1 MAINVD
7 TVYKT
12 VLLILNNEQRGYMT
26 PDEFNKIGSQVQ
38 RQIFE
43 AYFEDLNQQLR
54 IPQSDMEYSDRV
66 AITDEKIAEFKTEN
80 DQTVAEKTIGG
91 TNPFTTPSE
100 LYRLGSITYEPNTST
115 YKEIQRV
122 GRAEIYNIRKAP
134 LTAPT
139 INYPIYL
146 YEDNKALVYPN
157 TGLDA
162 IVDPAHIKMQY
173 VKKPTDVRWGY
184 YPGSLGQLIH
194 DTTTFGANLL
204 NVGSG
209 TLTSSSNTTGLTAT
223 NTTSPIALT
232 QGAASTGNFA
242 LTPVSAP
249 GGTGLE
255 ISVSV
260 SSNVFTVNITSAG
273 TGYVVDDVLTIPT
286 TAIPGLSGQIVI
298 TLTAADF
305 NSGSTYGTT
314 NFELHNSERTEVVL
328 KMLLYQGVVIRDP
341 QIVQVAA
348 SRVQQEEVNEKS

>member
-1 MAINVD
+1 MAISVD

-12 VLLILNNEQRGYMT
+12 VLLILNKEQRGYMT

-38 RQIFE
+38 REIFE

-54 IPQSDMEYSDRV
+54 VPQSDMDYANRV

-80 DQTVAEKTIGG
+80 VQANPVDEKTIAG
-91 TNPFTTPSE
+91 TNPFTVPSE
-100 LYRLGSITYEPNTST
+100 LYRLGSFTYEPTGGT
-115 YKEIQRV
+115 PVEIQRTTR
-122 GRAEIYNIRKAP
+122 GEYYNISKSP
-134 LTAPT
+134 LTKPST
-139 INYPIYL
+139 SFPIYL
-146 YEDNKALVYPN
+146 YEDNKVIVYPN
-157 TGLDA
+157 TINDA
-162 IVDPAHIKMQY
+162 ADIKMQY
-173 VKKPTDVRWGY
+173 LKKPTDIRWGY

-194 DTTTFGANLL
+194 DTTVFGANLL

-209 TLTSSSNTTGLTAT
+209 TLTSSANTTGLTA
-223 NTTSPIALT
+223 NDTTSPIALT
-232 QGAASTGNFA
+232 QGAANTGNFA

-260 SSNVFTVNITSAG
+260 SSNVFTVNITAGG
-273 TGYVVDDVLTIPT
+273 TGYVVGDILAIPA

-298 TLTAADF
+298 TLTAANF

-314 NFELHNSERTEVVL
+314 NFELHNSERTEVIL
-328 KMLLYQGVVIRDP
+328 KTLLYQGVVIRDP

-348 SRVQQEEVNEKS
+348 QRVQQEEVNEKS

>member
-12 VLLILNNEQRGYMT
+12 VLLILNSEQRGYMT

-54 IPQSDMEYSDRV
+54 IPQSDVEYSDRV

-100 LYRLGSITYEPNTST
+100 LYRLGSITYEPNAST

-139 INYPIYL
+139 TSYPIYL
-146 YEDNKALVYPN
+146 YEDNKALVYPE
-157 TGLDA
+157 T

-173 VKKPTDVRWGY
+173 VKKPTDIRWGY
-184 YPGSLGQLIH
+184 NIGALGQYIF
-194 DTTTFGANLL
+194 TNYPYVA
-204 NVGSG
+204 
-209 TLTSSSNTTGLTAT
+209 TSINIGDQL
-223 NTTSPIALT
+223 
-232 QGAASTGNFA
+232 
-242 LTPVSAP
+242 
-249 GGTGLE
+249 
-255 ISVSV
+255 
-260 SSNVFTVNITSAG
+260 NITSNYTSGATDG
-273 TGYVVDDVLTIPT
+273 IYQQAAYTGGSGSGAEFTVTISSGVVSSVLVTSQGSSYVIGD
-286 TAIPGLSGQIVI
+286 VI
-298 TLTAADF
+298 TFTD
-305 NSGSTYGTT
+305 STFGTPVGGPFQVELEES
-314 NFELHNSERTEVVL
+314 NFFSQSQQGYINFGLHNSERTELVL
-328 KMLLYQGVVIRDP
+328 RILLYAGVVIRDP
-341 QIVQVAA
+341 QIIQIAA
-348 SRVQQEEVNEKS
+348 QKVQQEEVNEKS

>member
-1 MAINVD
+1 MAISVD

-12 VLLILNNEQRGYMT
+12 VLLILNKEQRGYMT

-38 RQIFE
+38 REIFE

-54 IPQSDMEYSDRV
+54 IPQSDVEYSDRV

-80 DQTVAEKTIGG
+80 DQTIAEKTIGG

-100 LYRLGSITYEPNTST
+100 LYRLGSITYEPNTAT
-115 YKEIQRV
+115 YKEVQRV

-139 INYPIYL
+139 TNYPIYL

-157 TGLDA
+157 T
-162 IVDPAHIKMQY
+162 IVDPAHVKMQY
-173 VKKPTDVRWGY
+173 VKKPIDVRWGY
-184 YPGSLGQLIH
+184 YTGNLGQLIH
-194 DTTTFGANLL
+194 DTTVYGPNLL
-204 NVGSG
+204 NTGVGSLTSSITTNQTDFTNGTYAGKPGVTAGYTTSGSG
-209 TLTSSSNTTGLTAT
+209 TGLTITITVAGNTAT
-223 NTTSPIALT
+223 IVTINT
-232 QGAASTGNFA
+232 
-242 LTPVSAP
+242 
-249 GGTGLE
+249 
-255 ISVSV
+255 
-260 SSNVFTVNITSAG
+260 AG
-273 TGYVVDDVLTIPT
+273 TGFEIGDTITISNSVL
-286 TAIPGLSGQIVI
+286 GGVGGDLVI
-298 TLTAADF
+298 TLTAASF

-314 NFELHNSERTEVVL
+314 NFELHNSERTELVL

>member
-1 MAINVD
+1 MAISVD

-12 VLLILNNEQRGYMT
+12 VLLILNKEQRGYMT

-38 RQIFE
+38 REIFE

-54 IPQSDMEYSDRV
+54 IPQSDVEYSDRV

-100 LYRLGSITYEPNTST
+100 LYRLGSITYEPNTAT

-139 INYPIYL
+139 TNYPIYL

-157 TGLDA
+157 T
-162 IVDPAHIKMQY
+162 IVDPLHVKMQY

-184 YPGSLGQLIH
+184 YTGNLGQLIH

-204 NVGSG
+204 NNGG
-209 TLTSSSNTTGLTAT
+209 TLSSITTNPTGITTDQTYANLT
-223 NTTSPIALT
+223 TTVSPA
-232 QGAASTGNFA
+232 
-242 LTPVSAP
+242 
-249 GGTGLE
+249 GGTGA
-255 ISVSV
+255 IVSAVVSGGTVTSVLVTTPGSGYSV
-260 SSNVFTVNITSAG
+260 N
-273 TGYVVDDVLTIPT
+273 DVLTVSQ
-286 TAIPGLSGQIVI
+286 AQLPGGSSDLDI

-314 NFELHNSERTEVVL
+314 NFELHNSERTELVL

>member
-1 MAINVD
+1 MAISVD

-12 VLLILNNEQRGYMT
+12 VLLILNKEQRGYMT

-38 RQIFE
+38 REIFE

-66 AITDEKIAEFKTEN
+66 AVTDEKIAEFKTEN

-100 LYRLGSITYEPNTST
+100 LYRLGSITYEPNTAT
-115 YKEIQRV
+115 YKEMQRV

-139 INYPIYL
+139 TNYPIYL
-146 YEDNKALVYPN
+146 YEDNKALVYPE
-157 TGLDA
+157 T
-162 IVDPAHIKMQY
+162 IVNPLHVKMQY

-184 YPGSLGQLIH
+184 YSGSLGQLIH
-194 DTTTFGANLL
+194 DTTVYGPNLL
-204 NVGSG
+204 NTGIGTITSSITTNQTDFTNGTYTGKPGTTAGYTTSGSG
-209 TLTSSSNTTGLTAT
+209 SGLDITITIAGQTAT
-223 NTTSPIALT
+223 VVSINT
-232 QGAASTGNFA
+232 
-242 LTPVSAP
+242 
-249 GGTGLE
+249 
-255 ISVSV
+255 
-260 SSNVFTVNITSAG
+260 AG
-273 TGYVVDDVLTIPT
+273 TGFEVGDTITVSGDSVLGSATSADLI
-286 TAIPGLSGQIVI
+286 I
-298 TLTAADF
+298 TLTAANF
-305 NSGSTYGTT
+305 NSGSTFGTT
-314 NFELHNSERTEVVL
+314 NFELHNSERTELVL

>member
-1 MAINVD
+1 MAISVD

-12 VLLILNNEQRGYMT
+12 VLLILNKEQRGYMT

-38 RQIFE
+38 REIFE

-54 IPQSDMEYSDRV
+54 IPQSDVEYSDRV
-66 AITDEKIAEFKTEN
+66 AVTDEKIAEFKTEN

-100 LYRLGSITYEPNTST
+100 LYRLGSITYEPNTAT
-115 YKEIQRV
+115 YKEMQRV

-139 INYPIYL
+139 TNYPIYL
-146 YEDNKALVYPN
+146 YEDNKALVYPE
-157 TGLDA
+157 T
-162 IVDPAHIKMQY
+162 IVDPAHVKMQY

-184 YPGSLGQLIH
+184 YPGALGQLIH
-194 DTTTFGANLL
+194 DTTAYGPSLL
-204 NVGSG
+204 NTGSG
-209 TLTSSSNTTGLTAT
+209 TLTSSINSPSPSDFTNGTYTGKPGTTAGY
-223 NTTSPIALT
+223 TTSGSGSGLDITITIAGGIAT
-232 QGAASTGNFA
+232 V
-242 LTPVSAP
+242 VSIN
-249 GGTGLE
+249 T
-255 ISVSV
+255 
-260 SSNVFTVNITSAG
+260 AG
-273 TGYVVDDVLTIPT
+273 TGFAVGDTITVSNSILGGT
-286 TAIPGLSGQIVI
+286 TGSLVI
-298 TLTAADF
+298 TLTAANF

-314 NFELHNSERTEVVL
+314 NFELHNSERTELVL